1 MILDNLFASF
11 GGVGTSAALLAI
23 IAFISAPALSA
34 VACPAACPMNQLRRM
49 QPRGR

>member
-11 GGVGTSAALLAI
+11 GGVGTSAALFAILA
-23 IAFISAPALSA
+23 FVSAPAVGA
-34 VACPAACPMNQLRRM
+34 VACPMTQLRRI